1 MKNANQVA
9 LLITGAALF
18 AALLM
23 TPVPAMAQVSSTT
36 KLEDEAAAAKVRRIA
51 RQFEADARVLTVLD
65 RQGNFVTTVGERA
78 IYQNPVFSPDR
89 TRLAVVKNDLK
100 SETVDLWVLEV
111 STGSSTRIT
120 SNETSDEEWVSKP
133 VWSPDG
139 DQLAYVALRGG
150 YFGLYRQ
157 AANGEGEEE
166 LLYEHLGGQIRLAD
180 WSLDGRFLSFSSSD
194 EFGGTLYALP
204 ISGDGERA
212 PIEVFRSE
220 SQLDGSSFS
229 LDGRFLSHTS
239 DQAGRTAV
247 YVRPFG
253 LSEGARARS
262 AAGPWQVSD
271 QGGQA
276 LYSGWSRDGR
286 KIYYMAADG
295 GVMAVEVSTEPAFE
309 FGRPTL
315 LFRLS
320 EALRVSPR
328 FVHNYD
334 GTPNVSR
341 DGERT
346 VLSIHPAPTLQQIT
360 VFDRQGTVLT
370 QVGEPGRYFNPAL
383 SPDGTKVAVERIVPQ
398 TSNDDI
404 WTFDVAS
411 GAGTPVTND
420 LPFDS
425 DPVWSPDSTRVAYQ
439 SRRGS
444 FTGSIYLKAWNGA
457 GDEEQLFEYTPGAS
471 LEPADWST
479 DGRFLT
485 FQDGCWGVL
494 YVVPV
499 SGDEGALE
507 RQAMEWL
514 RDEYSVAQARFSPDS
529 RFIAYLSDE
538 ILVDIFQVYVG
549 PFDASKPDG
558 GRGDATPV
566 QVSHAGALGMISWRQ
581 DGKELYYLTPDWE
594 VMAVDVATTPTF
606 QVGTPRVLFTLPG
619 PLPGNPGR
627 WKNVSPDGQR
637 FVFLINVP
645 VSALAP

>member
-1 MKNANQVA
+1 
-9 LLITGAALF
+9 
-18 AALLM
+18 
-23 TPVPAMAQVSSTT
+23 
-36 KLEDEAAAAKVRRIA
+36 
-51 RQFEADARVLTVLD
+51 
-65 RQGNFVTTVGERA
+65 
-78 IYQNPVFSPDR
+78 
-89 TRLAVVKNDLK
+89 
-100 SETVDLWVLEV
+100 
-111 STGSSTRIT
+111 
-120 SNETSDEEWVSKP
+120 
-133 VWSPDG
+133 
-139 DQLAYVALRGG
+139 
-150 YFGLYRQ
+150 
-157 AANGEGEEE
+157 
-166 LLYEHLGGQIRLAD
+166 
-180 WSLDGRFLSFSSSD
+180 
-194 EFGGTLYALP
+194 
-204 ISGDGERA
+204 
-212 PIEVFRSE
+212 
-220 SQLDGSSFS
+220 
-229 LDGRFLSHTS
+229 
-239 DQAGRTAV
+239 
-247 YVRPFG
+247 
-253 LSEGARARS
+253 
-262 AAGPWQVSD
+262 
-271 QGGQA
+271 
-276 LYSGWSRDGR
+276 
-286 KIYYMAADG
+286 MAADG
-295 GVMAVEVSTEPAFE
+295 GVMAIEVSTEPAFE

-320 EALRVSPR
+320 EVLRVSPR

-499 SGDEGALE
+499 SGDEEALE
-507 RQAMEWL
+507 RKALEWL

-549 PFDASKPDG
+549 PFDGSKPDG
-558 GRGDATPV
+558 GSGDATAV
-566 QVSHAGALGMISWRQ
+566 EVSHTGALGMISWRQ